1 MGSCKQ
7 RECERRQKKMQD
19 RDAQG
24 VPRPLTV
31 NAAGV
36 EEPPDI
42 PCSYDQAE

>member
-19 RDAQG
+19 RYAQG
-24 VPRPLTV
+24 MPRPLTV

-36 EEPPDI
+36 EKPPDI
-42 PCSYDQAE
+42 SCSYYQAE